1 MRRSSCKNFKCLL
14 RFEFRSKAVEVA
26 VRRRVIGESPGGAGS
41 EPQGQRELHGLTVA
55 LRHTMLWRF
64 GVARTKCGVYP

>member
-1 MRRSSCKNFKCLL
+1 MRRSFYKNFKCLL
-14 RFEFRSKAVEVA
+14 RFRFRWKAGEVA
-26 VRRRVIGESPGGAGS
+26 VRRQDIGGTTDGAGS
-41 EPQGQRELHGLTVA
+41 EPQEQRELHGLAVA